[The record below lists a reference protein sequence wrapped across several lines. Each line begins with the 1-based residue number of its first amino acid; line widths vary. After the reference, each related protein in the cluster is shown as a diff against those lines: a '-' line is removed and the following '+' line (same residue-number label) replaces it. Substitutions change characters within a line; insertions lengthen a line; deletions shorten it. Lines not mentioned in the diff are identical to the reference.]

1 MVDVRQLEL
10 NLEYAFEDAADM
22 PEEANILELW
32 QQFEVVMDELPW
44 REQLRMGGE
53 VLVQLAE
60 ICEAK
65 SGVLW
70 DDWQD
75 ANNSDGPVMDGDW
88 LRGLTRQ
95 TQEIDFS
102 ELVQRTGNRLATG
115 QDNVADD
122 DSVVGEVDKEA
133 VLALV
138 DELTLEEAKEKAL
151 AVSHSEDVSAWVAAI
166 AAKRSSAPQRLIEL
180 QQQLRMPLIEV
191 WMALLLGEFQLEQ
204 RGEFYEVEGIW
215 LVNSKNLSRSSRDF

>member
-10 NLEYAFEDAADM
+10 DLGDAFEDAADM

-32 QQFEVVMDELPW
+32 QQFEVLMTELPW

-53 VLVQLAE
+53 VLAQLAE

-65 SGVLW
+65 SEVLW
-70 DDWQD
+70 DGWQD
-75 ANNSDGPVMDGDW
+75 ANNNDGPVIDGDW

-102 ELVQRTGNRLATG
+102 ELVQRSGNRLATG
-115 QDNVADD
+115 QDDVADD
-122 DSVVGEVDKEA
+122 DSVVGEVDKAA
-133 VLALV
+133 VLALA

-166 AAKRSSAPQRLIEL
+166 SARRMPVPQRLTEL

-191 WMALLLGEFQLEQ
+191 WIAALLGGFQLEQ
-204 RGEFYEVEGIW
+204 RGEFYETGEVWIRG
-215 LVNSKNLSRSSRDF
+215 

>member
-1 MVDVRQLEL
+1 MIDVRQLEL
-10 NLEYAFEDAADM
+10 DLGDAFEDAADM

-32 QQFEVVMDELPW
+32 QQFEVVMTELPW

-53 VLVQLAE
+53 VLAQLAE

-65 SGVLW
+65 SEVLW
-70 DDWQD
+70 EDWQD

-95 TQEIDFS
+95 TQEIDFT
-102 ELVQRTGNRLATG
+102 ELVQRSGNRLATSQG
-115 QDNVADD
+115 DVADS
-122 DSVVGEVDKEA
+122 DSVVGEVDKSA

-166 AAKRSSAPQRLIEL
+166 SARCESTPQRLIEL
-180 QQQLRMPLIEV
+180 QQQLQMSLVEV
-191 WMALLLGEFQLEQ
+191 WIASLLGGFHLEQ
-204 RGEFYEVEGIW
+204 RGGFYETEEVWI
-215 LVNSKNLSRSSRDF
+215 N

>member
-10 NLEYAFEDAADM
+10 DLGDAFEDAADM

-32 QQFEVVMDELPW
+32 QQFEVVMVELPW

-53 VLVQLAE
+53 VLAQLAE

-65 SGVLW
+65 SEVLW

-95 TQEIDFS
+95 TQEISFS
-102 ELVQRTGNRLATG
+102 DLVQRSSIKDIQGQEEGNE
-115 QDNVADD
+115 N
-122 DSVVGEVDKEA
+122 DSIVSEVDKQL

-138 DELTLEEAKEKAL
+138 DELTLDEVKSKAL
-151 AVSHSEDVSAWVAAI
+151 SVSHAEDVSTWVQALSML
-166 AAKRSSAPQRLIEL
+166 KGKEPQNLIDL
-180 QQQLRMPLIEV
+180 QQQLKMPLVEV
-191 WMALLLGEFQLEQ
+191 WIAALLGQFNLEQ
-204 RGEFYEVEGIW
+204 RGDFYETQGVWIH
-215 LVNSKNLSRSSRDF
+215 

>member
-10 NLEYAFEDAADM
+10 DLGDACEDATDM

-44 REQLRMGGE
+44 REQLRMGGD
-53 VLVQLAE
+53 VLAQLAE

-65 SGVLW
+65 SEILW
-70 DDWQD
+70 EDWQD
-75 ANNSDGPVMDGDW
+75 ANNSDGPVIDGDW

-102 ELVQRTGNRLATG
+102 ELVQRSDNKGTQEQ
-115 QDNVADD
+115 QDDIEA
-122 DSVVGEVDKEA
+122 DSVVGEVDKQL

-138 DELTLEEAKEKAL
+138 DELNLEEAKAKTL

-166 AAKRSSAPQRLIEL
+166 SAKRSAVPQRLIEL
-180 QQQLRMPLIEV
+180 QRQLQMPLIEV
-191 WMALLLGEFQLEQ
+191 WIAALLGGFELEQ
-204 RGEFYEVEGIW
+204 RGGFYEVEEIW
-215 LVNSKNLSRSSRDF
+215 LF